1 LRVSEIVSLK
11 VSDVDSQRMTLRVQ
25 QGKGRKDRYAMLS
38 PVLLERLRVWWR
50 LGHAQGKIRGD
61 GWLFPGMDP
70 TDPLTARQL
79 NRAVH
84 VAADTAKIDKRVTP
98 HILRHSFATHL
109 LEQKVD
115 IRVIQ
120 VLLGHKKLETTSLY
134 AQVATDLL
142 RSVISPLDQ
151 PPQAPGTQ

>member
-1 LRVSEIVSLK
+1 MTINATITGLRFFFDI
-11 VSDVDSQRMTLRVQ
+11 TL
-25 QGKGRKDRYAMLS
+25 GR
-38 PVLLERLRVWWR
+38 PELLAKLQHVR
-50 LGHAQGKIRGD
+50 

-79 NRAVH
+79 NRAVY

-109 LEQKVD
+109 LELQA
-115 IRVIQ
+115 RHPRHPGAAGPQ
-120 VLLGHKKLETTSLY
+120 ETEDHVPLRAY

>member
-1 LRVSEIVSLK
+1 
-11 VSDVDSQRMTLRVQ
+11 
-25 QGKGRKDRYAMLS
+25 MLS
-38 PVLLERLRVWWR
+38 PVLLERLRAWWR

-61 GWLFPGMDP
+61 GWLFPGLDP
-70 TDPLTARQL
+70 VDPVTARQL

-84 VAADTAKIDKRVTP
+84 QAADAAKIDKRVTP

-134 AQVATDLL
+134 AKVATDLL
-142 RSVISPLDQ
+142 RSVISPLDN
-151 PPQAPGTQ
+151 PPPPPPPPPDTQ